1 MIDWT
6 PKINNKHIWT
16 KVVVVVVWRDG
27 GVLFRDYGPIL
38 LAEVYSWP
46 YFKAYEVC

>member
-1 MIDWT
+1 MMDWT

-27 GVLFRDYGPIL
+27 GVLFRDYGPTAGRSLQLAL
-38 LAEVYSWP
+38 L
-46 YFKAYEVC
+46 